1 MANQT
6 GANTALPSPF
16 ESQENIITK
25 FVNVGLNITD
35 VVALSGTYFDLFD
48 ETFQQQTRNFPESKS
63 CFMKVFIYL
72 NEFQK
77 VSCPLKK

>member
-16 ESQENIITK
+16 ESLDNIITK
-25 FVNVGLNITD
+25 FVNVGLNIAD

-48 ETFQQQTRNFPESKS
+48 ETF
-63 CFMKVFIYL
+63 
-72 NEFQK
+72 
-77 VSCPLKK
+77 